1 MAEQSQVSG
10 IPTIEPNTLY
20 VGQGVCIKGD
30 VMVPGILVVDGLIEG
45 NVTGRAVWISESGSI
60 KGKIRRHRGRD
71 LRHGFGNDRS
81 QQLMVVRSTGHVLG
95 DIHYG
100 DLQLAK
106 GAVLSGTLSCVSDEQ
121 APVVEFGSHRVG
133 SPEDRAPGRSG
144 AAAGTQWVGC
154 RYRSGRHI
162 AAGGLSR
169 RELRAQSSRFELHVR
184 AFVPLDGWARRLLP
198 SFA

>member
-60 KGKIRRHRGRD
+60 KGKVVATEAEIYGTV
-71 LRHGFGNDRS
+71 S
-81 QQLMVVRSTGHVLG
+81 ETIEVKQLMVVRSTGRVLG

-100 DLQLAK
+100 ELQLEK

-121 APVVEFGSHRVG
+121 APVVESVLTASGRPKIVRRV
-133 SPEDRAPGRSG
+133 EAAPRPALNGSG
-144 AAAGTQWVGC
+144 AGTAPAGILPPADYRAA
-154 RYRSGRHI
+154 S
-162 AAGGLSR
+162 
-169 RELRAQSSRFELHVR
+169 
-184 AFVPLDGWARRLLP
+184 
-198 SFA
+198 